1 MESQQFTE
9 NILYPSLKLIRDDNR
24 LKRFYFLPGLM
35 SVIFLSVMLV
45 YQVVYT
51 YVVLLEKTDQA
62 FLSLLSLFHSEHISL
77 WLIFGWIFIVAY
89 ILLTPIFDGALIKY
103 IETRD
108 NKWAGQASRSDAFG
122 YGMVRFYAMFEYNNI
137 FNMFKLFSILNGFLF
152 VLRFLWIEYLGILW
166 AVFSILLLL
175 SFILNMFISYAQYEI
190 VLEKNGVFESIG
202 VSSQIA
208 LLNIK
213 TTLRLYTLMFI
224 MNIRVMINFVTFLVF
239 PLLAV
244 SIGGWISSQFFA
256 FLAYII
262 LGGTFVILILF
273 LGYMAA
279 VMDIFST
286 AMWYYAY
293 KEGRK
298 KIADLDGAK

>member
-1 MESQQFTE
+1 
-9 NILYPSLKLIRDDNR
+9 
-24 LKRFYFLPGLM
+24 
-35 SVIFLSVMLV
+35 
-45 YQVVYT
+45 
-51 YVVLLEKTDQA
+51 
-62 FLSLLSLFHSEHISL
+62 
-77 WLIFGWIFIVAY
+77 
-89 ILLTPIFDGALIKY
+89 
-103 IETRD
+103 
-108 NKWAGQASRSDAFG
+108 
-122 YGMVRFYAMFEYNNI
+122 
-137 FNMFKLFSILNGFLF
+137 
-152 VLRFLWIEYLGILW
+152 
-166 AVFSILLLL
+166 
-175 SFILNMFISYAQYEI
+175 MFISYAQYEI